1 MKDIFSLKEL
11 VLVLKKRW
19 KMIVSIT
26 ILAMTSTG
34 LITYFLLTPLYQ
46 SSTLLLVNQSKEEG
60 DMYTSNELRTNME
73 LINTYNVIITS
84 SRILE
89 GVVKELSLDQ
99 TAKTLRK
106 RIGVENEGDSQ
117 VISIRVK
124 DENPE
129 LAMQIANTM
138 AEVFQRE
145 ITEIMNVNNVSIL
158 TTAEVAEVPVSPNF
172 MLNTVIG
179 ILAGLMFSIG
189 LSLLIEFLDNKVRT
203 EEEIECILEMPI
215 LGSVPVISKK
225 QGKLN
230 PSVAKNIP
238 NTTMNTQI
246 GEGENSG
253 S

>member
-1 MKDIFSLKEL
+1 
-11 VLVLKKRW
+11 
-19 KMIVSIT
+19 MIVSIT
-26 ILAMTSTG
+26 ILAVASSG
-34 LITYFLLTPLYQ
+34 LITYFLLTPLFQ

-60 DMYTSNELRTNME
+60 DMYTSNEIRTNMD

-106 RIGVENEGDSQ
+106 RVGVESEGNSQ

-158 TTAEVAEVPVSPNF
+158 TTAEVEVDPVSPNF
-172 MLNTVIG
+172 FLNIVIG
-179 ILAGLMFSIG
+179 FLAGLMFSIG
-189 LSLLIEFLDNKVRT
+189 LSLLIEFLDNKLRS
-203 EEEIECILEMPI
+203 EEEIDSILGLPI
-215 LGSVPVISKK
+215 LGSVPEISEK
-225 QGKLN
+225 QWKIN
-230 PSVAKNIP
+230 PRAAENIT
-238 NTTMNTQI
+238 NIAMNTQI
-246 GEGENSG
+246 GEGENIG